1 MLVLSAANLT
11 IKHYRAT
18 QWVSDDHARTS
29 RGARSSPLALMQQ
42 HQTRILLARANGVHD
57 EYFAIKVI
65 QSTGEAILAG
75 PIGCPISMLGDNRPE
90 ARGIVVLGQC

>member
-18 QWVSDDHARTS
+18 QWVSDDHARPS
-29 RGARSSPLALMQQ
+29 RGARSSPLALMQP

-75 PIGCPISMLGDNRPE
+75 PHRVSNLNAHCL
-90 ARGIVVLGQC
+90 A